1 MYVLCIFIQIHN
13 VHICT
18 PPKHFCNPFLWLYEK
33 DFESKEV
40 SHCNHQKR
48 ILSCVTFVSELILP
62 DNTKREIGFY
72 QMYLHIMYL
81 EIYYTC
87 TLHYDVNNTHYTMC
101 RSLNNRFQNDN
112 SATATLFLPV
122 LHYEEVDLP
131 HTKEKKVKIK
141 RWTYSQSDSACL
153 QTCIS

>member
-1 MYVLCIFIQIHN
+1 MPDFVIFTHAKSGMEIVSNITSKVLTWNLQLVIIYNVYVLCIFIQIHN

-18 PPKHFCNPFLWLYEK
+18 PPKHFCNPFLWLHEK

-101 RSLNNRFQNDN
+101 KSLNNR
-112 SATATLFLPV
+112 L
-122 LHYEEVDLP
+122 
-131 HTKEKKVKIK
+131 
-141 RWTYSQSDSACL
+141 
-153 QTCIS
+153 